1 MKKKISFLILLGFS
15 FYSVQLY
22 SQSCTQCDNSGD
34 PPGTYASEIGQ
45 GTTASGDYSFAGGI
59 NSEASEGVAFAFG
72 NTAKALG
79 AYSVAFGAVTTAN
92 GGNSYALG
100 SFCSAIGTNSFV
112 IGNGMNS
119 SILFENTIGYSMMI
133 GFNSDRPT
141 FFIGKASGIGSTGKI
156 GIGDVTDPQAKLH
169 IKADENEPATLFIE
183 SHSFGGNNSASLWLG
198 TQDFGL
204 KALYGKLYFN
214 TAGNYIFNSE
224 NANVGIGVLNPTEKL
239 EVEGKIKTTGFQL
252 IDGNQ
257 ADGKILKSDDEG
269 NGFWESSNTNC
280 FECLILGANASAIGK
295 YDTAYGEQ
303 SFVGGYNSKAFGNL
317 DFVFGAHSSANGTSS
332 VAIGHFVEASVPHT
346 VVIGKGASINNK
358 LTNDISGTLMFGSGS
373 EKPTLFIGHSAPG
386 YTGSVGIGDV
396 TDPQAKLHIK
406 ADEGESA
413 TLFIEAHSFGGYNG
427 ADLWLGTTAYGLKAM
442 YGKLYFKTAG
452 DYIFNDEGANV
463 GIGTLV
469 PKAKLQVNGDIMIED
484 ENAGLILK
492 SPDGQCWKISVN
504 NDGTLNTILV
514 DCDLTTGGFENQ
526 QSNTEKVSIYPNP
539 ANHEVT
545 VECINLN
552 HGFVEIR
559 DLKGALLLQQK
570 LSTGLNQISLQ
581 NLNQGYY
588 LVTVLDS
595 GKKAIS
601 SEKILKQ

>member
-45 GTTASGDYSFAGGI
+45 GTTASGDYLFAGGYESVSSGSLSFSYGANCI
-59 NSEASEGVAFAFG
+59 SEG
-72 NTAKALG
+72 T
-79 AYSVAFGAVTTAN
+79 YSVTIGHSIA
-92 GGNSYALG
+92 SYGLQ
-100 SFCSAIGTNSFV
+100 SMV
-112 IGNGMNS
+112 IGSGAGNEETQMLKNS
-119 SILFENTIGYSMMI
+119 ISKSLMI
-133 GFNSDRPT
+133 GFGSEKPT
-141 FFIGKASGIGSTGKI
+141 LFVGGTGPGYTGKI

-169 IKADENEPATLFIE
+169 IKSDEDEP
-183 SHSFGGNNSASLWLG
+183 
-198 TQDFGL
+198 
-204 KALYGKLYFN
+204 
-214 TAGNYIFNSE
+214 
-224 NANVGIGVLNPTEKL
+224 
-239 EVEGKIKTTGFQL
+239 
-252 IDGNQ
+252 
-257 ADGKILKSDDEG
+257 
-269 NGFWESSNTNC
+269 
-280 FECLILGANASAIGK
+280 
-295 YDTAYGEQ
+295 
-303 SFVGGYNSKAFGNL
+303 
-317 DFVFGAHSSANGTSS
+317 
-332 VAIGHFVEASVPHT
+332 
-346 VVIGKGASINNK
+346 
-358 LTNDISGTLMFGSGS
+358 
-373 EKPTLFIGHSAPG
+373 
-386 YTGSVGIGDV
+386 
-396 TDPQAKLHIK
+396 
-406 ADEGESA
+406 A

-469 PKAKLQVNGDIMIED
+469 PKFKLQVNGDIMIED

-570 LSTGLNQISLQ
+570 LSTGLNQISIQ

-588 LVTVLDS
+588 VVTVLDS
-595 GKKAIS
+595 GKKVIS

>member
-45 GTTASGDYSFAGGI
+45 GTTASGDYSFAGGYESVSSGSLSFSYGANCI
-59 NSEASEGVAFAFG
+59 SEG
-72 NTAKALG
+72 T
-79 AYSVAFGAVTTAN
+79 YSVTIGHSIA
-92 GGNSYALG
+92 SYGLQ
-100 SFCSAIGTNSFV
+100 SMV
-112 IGNGMNS
+112 IGSGAGNEETQMLKNS
-119 SILFENTIGYSMMI
+119 ISKSLMI
-133 GFNSDRPT
+133 GFGSEKPT
-141 FFIGKASGIGSTGKI
+141 LFVGGTGPGYTGKI

-169 IKADENEPATLFIE
+169 IKADEDEPATLFIE
-183 SHSFGGNNSASLWLG
+183 AHSFGGYNGADLWLG
-198 TQDFGL
+198 TTAYGL
-204 KALYGKLYFN
+204 KAMYGKLYFN

-280 FECLILGANASAIGK
+280 FECLISGNYASAMGMSSSAEGQASLAVGLEANSIGNYSIALGK
-295 YDTAYGEQ
+295 YVT
-303 SFVGGYNSKAFGNL
+303 SW
-317 DFVFGAHSSANGTSS
+317 GASS
-332 VAIGHFVEASVPHT
+332 VTIGRYLETTTSPAM
-346 VVIGKGASINNK
+346 VIGTGNNESNYLVNSISN
-358 LTNDISGTLMFGSGS
+358 SLMIGFNSN
-373 EKPTLFIGHSAPG
+373 KPTLFVSEAIGLG

-406 ADEGESA
+406 ADEDEPA
-413 TLFIEAHSFGGYNG
+413 TLFIETHSFGGYNG

-570 LSTGLNQISLQ
+570 LSTGLNQISIQ

-588 LVTVLDS
+588 VVTVLDS
-595 GKKAIS
+595 GKKVIS